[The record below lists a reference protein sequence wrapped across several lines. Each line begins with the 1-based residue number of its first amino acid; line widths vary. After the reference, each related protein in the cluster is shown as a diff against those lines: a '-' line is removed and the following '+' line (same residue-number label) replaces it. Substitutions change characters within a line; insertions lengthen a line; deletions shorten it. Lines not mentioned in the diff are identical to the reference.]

1 MSNSLLSI
9 KEQLDQIIDEEKI
22 FPVYQPIFSLK
33 NGELLGYEA
42 LSRIALDSCSFNIE
56 EMFSYAEEYH
66 CLWNLE
72 YLCRKKAL
80 NLTTMFTVLKAEI

>member
-22 FPVYQPIFSLK
+22 IPVYQPIFSLK

-42 LSRIALDSCSFNIE
+42 LSRIALDSSLQAMCNS
-56 EMFSYAEEYH
+56 
-66 CLWNLE
+66 
-72 YLCRKKAL
+72 KAFGL
-80 NLTTMFTVLKAEI
+80 LHRGLAPYN

>member
-42 LSRIALDSCSFNIE
+42 LSRIALDSCSFNFE

-66 CLWNLE
+66 CL
-72 YLCRKKAL
+72 
-80 NLTTMFTVLKAEI
+80 